1 MTLGD
6 RIHQIRTDAK
16 LSQEQFAALLEVS
29 QQAVGKWESGKS
41 CPDLSKLIC
50 IAKQFDRSLDALIF
64 GDDNRTVEQ
73 LRDRGQIKPTY
84 ANIHDWEFY
93 SSHIQTEYRQSI
105 EEGLDVEVYA
115 DLFTAVS
122 LLPKDETKKKLGDTL
137 FDIVANAPQKEGY
150 PYVEPSDLNSI
161 RALCTLHEPS
171 APDRARLPKQL
182 EGAWMGRVIGCMLG
196 KTVEGMKRH
205 ELIPFLQESG
215 NYPMHRYIR
224 SDDLTDEIIG
234 KYKFRLANRPYADQ
248 IEAMP
253 VDDDT
258 NYTVLAQQLIEK
270 YGRDFTPDNMA
281 DFWLAMQPKNAYCT
295 AERVAF
301 CNFVKGYRPPDSA
314 LYQNPFREWIGA
326 QIRGDYFGYINPGD
340 PATAADMA
348 WRDASISHVKNGIY
362 GEQFIAA
369 MIAKAALTDCIDD
382 ILQAGLDHIPA
393 TSRLHAAIT
402 AIRADHRAGL
412 SYQDSVRKLCER
424 WDDRNIHDWCH
435 TISNAE
441 LVAIALLYGNG
452 DFARS
457 VCMAVEN
464 GFDTDCNG
472 ATVGS
477 ILGMAFGIDAIP
489 AEWKAPFN
497 DTISTSIFGT
507 TTVRISECAAKTME
521 HLA

>member
-6 RIHQIRTDAK
+6 RIHQIRTEAK
-16 LSQEQFAALLEVS
+16 LSQGQFAALLEVS
-29 QQAVGKWESGKS
+29 QQSVGKWESGKAQ
-41 CPDLSKLIC
+41 PDPEKLIR
-50 IAKQFDRSLDALIF
+50 IAKHFDLSLDALIL
-64 GDDNRTVEQ
+64 GNSNREVEE
-73 LRDRGQIKPTY
+73 LRNRGQIKPRY

-93 SSHIQTEYRQSI
+93 SSHIQTEYRQCL
-105 EEGLDVEVYA
+105 EEGLDVEKYA

-122 LLPKDETKKKLGDTL
+122 LLPKDEIKKKLGDTL
-137 FDIVANAPQKEGY
+137 FEIVSSAAQKEGY
-150 PYVEPSDLNSI
+150 PYTEPSDLESI
-161 RALCTLHEPS
+161 RALCALHAPI
-171 APDRARLPKQL
+171 APDRARLQKQI

-205 ELIPFLQESG
+205 ELIPFLQETD
-215 NYPMHRYIR
+215 NYPMHRFIR
-224 SDDLTDEIIG
+224 SDDLTEERLA
-234 KYKFRLANRPYADQ
+234 KYKYRLANRCYADK
-248 IEAMP
+248 IDGMP

-270 YGRDFTPDNMA
+270 YGRNFTPDNMA

-314 LYQNPFREWIGA
+314 VYKNPFREWIGA

-340 PATAADMA
+340 PAAAAEMA

-362 GEQFIAA
+362 GEQLIAA
-369 MIAKAALTDCIDD
+369 MVAKAAVTADLEE

-402 AIRADHRAGL
+402 AIRADHAAGI
-412 SYQDSVRKLCER
+412 SYREAVRKVCDC
-424 WDDRNIHDWCH
+424 WNDRNVHDWCH

-441 LVAIALLYGNG
+441 LVTIALLYGNG

-457 VCMAVEN
+457 ICMAVEN

-477 ILGMAFGIDAIP
+477 ILGMALGIDAIP

-497 DTISTSIFGT
+497 DTLYTSIFGT
-507 TTVRISECAAKTME
+507 TVVKISACAAKTME
-521 HLA
+521 HIL